1 MIAASIFAPV
11 LAPLL
16 YISAW
21 VVGWNPASISTFEKQ
36 ASKLSEIMPER
47 YEVSAAGTIAL
58 KSSWKD
64 ADWKRVQAAARK
76 HQVKVLGMVHN
87 FVLPDGFDAK
97 RMSLL
102 LNDPKKVKAAI
113 SDLLAFVKKD
123 SLDGIDLD
131 LESMAVTDRN
141 AFSSFVSALAK
152 ALHGQKKI
160 LSVTVHPKESEPGN
174 WDGPKAHDWKAIGA
188 VADRVKI
195 MCYDVHW
202 STSDAGSIAPTEWVT
217 RVAKFAMTQM
227 PASKVDIAV
236 AWYGYDWRQ
245 KPALSLTYSDLSRLP
260 SRMDASSGELVQ
272 MDKVYFSGRAAFEQ
286 KVAALKALG
295 LNKVS
300 AWYVGSEDPDVW
312 RVIPAK

>member
-1 MIAASIFAPV
+1 MLATSIIAPS
-11 LAPLL
+11 L
-16 YISAW
+16 YVSAW

-36 ASKLSEIMPER
+36 AVKLSEIMPER
-47 YEVSAAGTIAL
+47 YEITPSGTIAL

-76 HQVKVLGMVHN
+76 HKVKVLGMVHN
-87 FVLPDGFDAK
+87 FVLPDGFNAK
-97 RMSLL
+97 AMSLM
-102 LNDPKKVKAAI
+102 LNDPKKVKAAVATLV
-113 SDLLAFVKKD
+113 SFVKKD

-131 LESMAVTDRN
+131 FESLALADRK
-141 AFSSFVSALAK
+141 AYSSFVADLAK
-152 ALHGQKKI
+152 ALHAQKKL

-174 WDGPKAHDWKAIGA
+174 WDGPKAQDWKAIGA

-202 STSDAGSIAPTEWVT
+202 STSEPGPIAPTEWVV
-217 RVAKFAMTQM
+217 RVAKFALTQM
-227 PASKVDIAV
+227 PASKVDIGV

-245 KPALSLTYSDLSRLP
+245 KPALSLTYADLSRLP
-260 SRMDASSGELVQ
+260 FRMDASSGELTQGPSVF
-272 MDKVYFSGRAAFEQ
+272 FSGREAFEQ

-300 AWYVGSEDPDVW
+300 GWYCGSEEPDVW
-312 RVIPAK
+312 RVIPNR